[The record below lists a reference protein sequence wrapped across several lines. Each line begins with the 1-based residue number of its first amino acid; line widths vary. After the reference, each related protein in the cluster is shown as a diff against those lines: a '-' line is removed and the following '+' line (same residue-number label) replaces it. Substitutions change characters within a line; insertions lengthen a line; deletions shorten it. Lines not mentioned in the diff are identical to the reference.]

1 MRRNLPASAFLIVTW
16 IFLLTV
22 GSASAQSA
30 TGDEKRSRGTITGR
44 VVNEDGAPMPNVPV
58 NIMGISTDLMTRNRQ
73 SVVTDDDGNFR
84 AEKLDPGAYTI
95 NASAPGYVISADG
108 MGDEQSQSPRYY
120 RPGDAV
126 TVRMVKGG
134 VITGKVLNDSGVPVI
149 GIPVI
154 PVLVRDGLGQPARNT
169 SFQTQRQT
177 DDRGIYRI
185 YGLPPGTYIVLAGG
199 RDIYSGRQN
208 PFAAKVPTF
217 YPSATRDT
225 ATELTLRSGEEHSNI
240 DIRYRGERG
249 YSISGKL
256 LGLPDQPR
264 ASGNVII
271 GTTVTL
277 AQGENV
283 ISNTWVNPMSGG
295 NGYALYGVPD
305 GEYTVQASRG
315 GGSGQ
320 EDILRS
326 APRRVTIRGGSI
338 TGVDLTL
345 APTAALAG
353 TVQMES
359 LPTEQRPPS
368 CASPRPAYPEEIV
381 LKAEQIGPQARKSQP
396 GLFEEEPR
404 NSPNDKGEF
413 KLRGL
418 DPGRYYLTA
427 LLPGEAWYLRAITRK
442 SVAPA
447 ARAKPAKSA
456 TADVNAADISL
467 KAGEKVSD
475 VTMTIAE
482 GAASLSGKVTAAAG
496 MKLSA
501 RLLVHLIPADSAAK
515 DDVIHYFE
523 AEAAADGSFN
533 FRHLPPGKWRLFA
546 QEITEPYSFDNP
558 KRPLAWDDKR
568 RAKLWQTAETA
579 GTLLELKPCVR
590 VTAYSLT
597 FPAK

>member
-1 MRRNLPASAFLIVTW
+1 MRRELPASAFLILVW
-16 IFLLTV
+16 FFLLIV
-22 GSASAQSA
+22 GPASAQSA

-44 VVNEDGAPMPNVPV
+44 VVNEDGAPMPNVSV
-58 NIMGISTDLMTRNRQ
+58 NIIGISTDLMTRNRQ

-95 NASAPGYVISADG
+95 NASVPGYVISADG

-120 RPGDAV
+120 RPGDSV

-154 PVLVRDGLGQPARNT
+154 PVLVRDELGQPARNN
-169 SFQTQRQT
+169 SLQIQRQT

-208 PFAAKVPTF
+208 PFVAKVPTF

-225 ATELTLRSGEEHSNI
+225 ATELTLRNGEEHSNI

-249 YSISGKL
+249 YSISGKII
-256 LGLPDQPR
+256 GLPDQPR

-277 AQGENV
+277 AQGDNV
-283 ISNTWVNPMSGG
+283 ISNAWVNPMSGG

-345 APTAALAG
+345 APTASLAG
-353 TVQMES
+353 TVQRES
-359 LPTEQRPPS
+359 LPTEQRPPA
-368 CASPRPAYPEEIV
+368 CASPHPAYPEEIV
-381 LKAEQIGPQARKSQP
+381 LKAEQIAPQARKSQP

-404 NSPNDKGEF
+404 SSPNDKGEF

-442 SVAPA
+442 SAAPA
-447 ARAKPAKSA
+447 ARSKPAAKSA

-482 GAASLSGKVTAAAG
+482 GAASLSGRVTTAADTQPPEH
-496 MKLSA
+496 MN
-501 RLLVHLIPADSAAK
+501 VYLIPAEKEAA
-515 DDVIHYFE
+515 DDVLRYAEKRVGRDGAFSFQQLAPGRYLLLPRPQSEADKADRAELLSRNPAERAKLRRE
-523 AEAAADGSFN
+523 AEAINSA
-533 FRHLPPGKWRLFA
+533 
-546 QEITEPYSFDNP
+546 I
-558 KRPLAWDDKR
+558 
-568 RAKLWQTAETA
+568 
-579 GTLLELKPCVR
+579 ELKPCER
-590 VTAYSLT
+590 RTDYALT